1 MRRCAQ
7 ENKEKRAECL
17 VFLRHSAL
25 FYGQQI
31 RVLTRFLTH
40 DSTGSRKGVFLQGG
54 DQLLML
60 FGRTTFVGICDIVH
74 VFNSRHMAFKCLNE
88 AF

>member
-1 MRRCAQ
+1 VPCFVKAFR
-7 ENKEKRAECL
+7 
-17 VFLRHSAL
+17 S

-31 RVLTRFLTH
+31 RVLARFLTH
-40 DSTGSRKGVFLQGG
+40 DSTGSRKVVFLQGG
-54 DQLLML
+54 DQRLML
-60 FGRTTFVGICDIVH
+60 FGRTTFAGICDIVH

>member
-1 MRRCAQ
+1 MPCFLKAFRS
-7 ENKEKRAECL
+7 
-17 VFLRHSAL
+17 FLRSTD
-25 FYGQQI
+25 QS
-31 RVLTRFLTH
+31 VDPVLTH
-40 DSTGSRKGVFLQGG
+40 DSTGSRKVVFLQGG

-60 FGRTTFVGICDIVH
+60 FGRTTFAGICDIVH